1 MKSFSQ
7 FIFAVTFFVF
17 LFGCAAQQ
25 NKKQQSVIQISTIDA
40 LLQGVYDGQTTLEN
54 LRELGDFGIGTFN
67 GLDGEMI
74 FVDGE
79 FYQVKSDGKIY
90 KPAADVKTPFA
101 SVTRFE
107 EEQVVQLGNNSYESF
122 KLLTDSLMQTVNLFF
137 AIKLKGEF
145 SYIKTRSVPAQTKPY
160 PSLLEV
166 TKNQPEFEATNISG
180 QLVGF
185 YCPKFVKGIN
195 VPEYHLHFL
204 SDDKKFGG
212 HLLEF
217 RLEKGS
223 VTLDKIERFEM
234 ILPNEGDFLKS
245 EFETDRSGEL
255 KKVES

>member
-1 MKSFSQ
+1 
-7 FIFAVTFFVF
+7 
-17 LFGCAAQQ
+17 
-25 NKKQQSVIQISTIDA
+25 
-40 LLQGVYDGQTTLEN
+40 
-54 LRELGDFGIGTFN
+54 
-67 GLDGEMI
+67 MI
-74 FVDGE
+74 FIDGE

-90 KPAADVKTPFA
+90 QPADNIGTPFA
-101 SVTRFE
+101 SVTYFE
-107 EEQVVQLGNNSYESF
+107 NEQVFEVKNKSYESF
-122 KLLTDSLMQTVNLFF
+122 KLFADSLMQTENLFF
-137 AIKLKGEF
+137 AIKLTGKF
-145 SYIKTRSVPAQTKPY
+145 SYIKTRSVPAQIKPY
-160 PSLLEV
+160 PPLLEV

-195 VPEYHLHFL
+195 VPEYHLHFI

-217 RLEKGS
+217 RLKSGS

-234 ILPNEGDFLKS
+234 ILPNEGDFLES